1 MPFQVHCTQIF
12 CILHTLGVRG
22 KELQKLKERFFYILI
37 GCDSTSAFR
46 GKGKAKP
53 WKILQDNPD
62 FVQSFCDL
70 GKSSTLSQDLVMSL
84 NVFVCLLYGDKSSKT
99 VDECRY
105 NLFKAGKCSDET
117 LPPNCDSLLK
127 HIERANL
134 QAAAWSRCLYTQS
147 QLFPPV
153 GNGWRLSNGQLEIV
167 WMTRPSAPD
176 SLREYV
182 DCKCKTGCGTQR
194 CSCLKAGLK
203 CTECCRC
210 ANCQNKHDENTN
222 AKEIS
227 DGELSDADSSD
238 SVCESDYELFEE

>member
-1 MPFQVHCTQIF
+1 MPFK
-12 CILHTLGVRG
+12 
-22 KELQKLKERFFYILI
+22 KEV
-37 GCDSTSAFR
+37 GHS
-46 GKGKAKP
+46 
-53 WKILQDNPD
+53 
-62 FVQSFCDL
+62 
-70 GKSSTLSQDLVMSL
+70 
-84 NVFVCLLYGDKSSKT
+84 
-99 VDECRY
+99 
-105 NLFKAGKCSDET
+105 
-117 LPPNCDSLLK
+117 
-127 HIERANL
+127 
-134 QAAAWSRCLYTQS
+134 QS
-147 QLFPPV
+147 QFLPPV
-153 GNGWRLSNGQLEIV
+153 GNGWRLSDGQLEIV
-167 WMTRPSAPD
+167 WVTRPSAPD

>member
-1 MPFQVHCTQIF
+1 MHILDSDYVALEVKYHKCCYERYTSSLRHANPQDEENKHEVNNYKYRKSFESFCVFVQHELIENENIYYMTRLKNEFDESEGHRERRRVQFQNMPFK
-12 CILHTLGVRG
+12 
-22 KELQKLKERFFYILI
+22 KEV
-37 GCDSTSAFR
+37 GH
-46 GKGKAKP
+46 P
-53 WKILQDNPD
+53 
-62 FVQSFCDL
+62 
-70 GKSSTLSQDLVMSL
+70 
-84 NVFVCLLYGDKSSKT
+84 
-99 VDECRY
+99 
-105 NLFKAGKCSDET
+105 
-117 LPPNCDSLLK
+117 
-127 HIERANL
+127 
-134 QAAAWSRCLYTQS
+134 QS

-153 GNGWRLSNGQLEIV
+153 GNGWRLSDGQLEIV

-210 ANCQNKHDENTN
+210 ANCQNNHDENTN